1 MPLGSKIAA
10 FIAAS
15 AGIAAVSWSSLR
27 DVRTHGFY
35 RFFAWE
41 AILALILLNFD
52 CWFCEPF
59 SVHQAISWP
68 LLIASL
74 LPAIL
79 GARSLR
85 RVGRPSDKRVDRHL
99 IGVEKTTN
107 LITVGVYRYIR
118 HPIYASLLLLAWG
131 VFFKQPSIAGVFLT
145 VLAALFQTVT
155 AKVEETESLRYFGA
169 AYQDYMN
176 RTKMFIPF
184 LF

>member
-15 AGIAAVSWSSLR
+15 ADSAAVSWSSLR

-35 RFFAWE
+35 RFFGWE

-59 SVHQAISWP
+59 SAHQAISWP

-74 LPAIL
+74 FLAIL

-85 RVGRPSDKRVDRHL
+85 RVGRPSDKRVDQHL

-131 VFFKQPSIAGVFLT
+131 VFFKEISPLGAGLALVAT
-145 VLAALFQTVT
+145 VVLVLT
-155 AKVEETESLRYFGA
+155 AKIEEAENVRFFGA
-169 AYQDYMN
+169 AYKDYMR
-176 RTKMFIPF
+176 RTRMFIPF